1 MKNDCQAP
9 TDDTSNN
16 AYLDDILQVR
26 MQRRQLLQGS
36 LNVAAATLFSS
47 VPLSVLGN
55 TPTSTPTSKLGF
67 TSIPVSTEDTV
78 IVPSGYKAEVLFAWG
93 DPISDGATFDS
104 SAKQSAAEQ
113 ALQAGMHHDGMHYF
127 PLPLSSDN
135 AEQGLLVIN
144 HEYIDAAILHP
155 DGQAQYTQEKSDKEM
170 AAHGV
175 SVIEV
180 KKTAG
185 QWSLVRPSQYARRI
199 TAQTPMQL
207 SGPVAGNELVKTA
220 ADPEGTQ
227 VLGTLNNCANG
238 YTPWGTY
245 LTCEENFHTYF
256 KATDSE
262 NSLQK
267 RYGLKPKS
275 RYGWEQFH
283 PRFNAQAHP
292 NEPNRFGWIVEIDP
306 FNPSSPPIKRTA
318 LGRFSHENAALA
330 IADDNRVV
338 IYSGDDARFEYIYK
352 FVSAEPYN
360 PDNRAANMDLLDT
373 GTLYAAKFNAD
384 GTGEWLPLVH
394 GERGLTA
401 ENGFA
406 DQAAVLVKTR
416 LAADTLGA
424 TKMDRPEWIAVHPDT
439 QQVYATL
446 TNNSHRG
453 KDGKPSADTA
463 NPRDKNIF
471 GHIIRWDEQNNDP
484 TATTFAWDIYAL
496 CGDPANEAS
505 ERQGTVQGDIYAC
518 PDGLWV
524 DLQGLLWIQTDV
536 SSRKIGKGD
545 YEPFGNNQML
555 AADPVTGET
564 RRFLTGPKGCEITGI
579 AATPDGKTLFIN
591 IQHPGESGTSASNPT
606 GLSDWPDGPNG
617 QRPRS
622 ATVVIQ
628 KEDGNLIGS

>member
-1 MKNDCQAP
+1 M
-9 TDDTSNN
+9 
-16 AYLDDILQVR
+16 
-26 MQRRQLLQGS
+26 
-36 LNVAAATLFSS
+36 
-47 VPLSVLGN
+47 
-55 TPTSTPTSKLGF
+55 
-67 TSIPVSTEDTV
+67 
-78 IVPSGYKAEVLFAWG
+78 
-93 DPISDGATFDS
+93 
-104 SAKQSAAEQ
+104 
-113 ALQAGMHHDGMHYF
+113 
-127 PLPLSSDN
+127 
-135 AEQGLLVIN
+135 
-144 HEYIDAAILHP
+144 
-155 DGQAQYTQEKSDKEM
+155 
-170 AAHGV
+170 
-175 SVIEV
+175 
-180 KKTAG
+180 
-185 QWSLVRPSQYARRI
+185 
-199 TAQTPMQL
+199 
-207 SGPVAGNELVKTA
+207 
-220 ADPEGTQ
+220 
-227 VLGTLNNCANG
+227 
-238 YTPWGTY
+238 GTY

-256 KATDSE
+256 KATHTQIP
-262 NSLQK
+262 LQK
-267 RYGLKPKS
+267 RYGLRPNS

-283 PRFNAQAHP
+283 ARFDTQAHP

-306 FNPSSPPIKRTA
+306 FNPSSTPIKRTA

-330 IADDNRVV
+330 IAEDNRVV

-360 PDNRAANMDLLDT
+360 PDNRAANMNLLDK

-384 GTGEWLPLVH
+384 GSGEWLPLVH
-394 GERGLTA
+394 GEQGLTA
-401 ENGFA
+401 ENGFV

-446 TNNSHRG
+446 TNNSQRG
-453 KDGKPSADTA
+453 KGGKPGADTA

-471 GHIIRWDEQNNDP
+471 GHIIRWDEQNNNP

-496 CGDPANEAS
+496 CGDPADHTS
-505 ERQGTVQGDIYAC
+505 DRQGTVKGDIYAC

-524 DLQGLLWIQTDV
+524 DLQGLLWIQTDI

-555 AADPVTGET
+555 AADPATGET

-579 AATPDGKTLFIN
+579 AATPDGKTLFVN

-606 GLSDWPDGPNG
+606 GLSHWPDGING